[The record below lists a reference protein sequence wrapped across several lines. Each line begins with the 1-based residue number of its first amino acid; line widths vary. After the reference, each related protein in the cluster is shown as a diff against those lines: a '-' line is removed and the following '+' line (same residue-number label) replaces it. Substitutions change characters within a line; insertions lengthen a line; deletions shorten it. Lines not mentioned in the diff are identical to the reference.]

1 MFFPFFFRMIQR
13 LQHWIMGGCQ
23 CTPLKYVNTWGIA
36 EHLSCLASYNIL
48 EYVYVHAYLSNR
60 NVLVH
65 NVCQIVL
72 VVQPHSLL
80 YIKVILCVTWIV
92 GQSPWRH
99 SLPLLHSYC
108 TWTWTSPSF
117 TSSDRLWC
125 PYCVVSVPSRL
136 VRLASLESGLFRL
149 CFVSFVLWEYYG
161 LACVWAFCH
170 SVINLSLAC
179 VSPFWLF

>member
-1 MFFPFFFRMIQR
+1 MRRSAVHVMSVNAHHSVREHVRHRQTFVV
-13 LQHWIMGGCQ
+13 LSLVQHNGIRVCACIICPIEMCL
-23 CTPLKYVNTWGIA
+23 CTTYVK
-36 EHLSCLASYNIL
+36 LCLWFKPY
-48 EYVYVHAYLSNR
+48 
-60 NVLVH
+60 
-65 NVCQIVL
+65 
-72 VVQPHSLL
+72 SLL

-136 VRLASLESGLFRL
+136 VRLASSESGLFRL

-161 LACVWAFCH
+161 LGCVWAFCR
-170 SVINLSLAC
+170 SVTNLSLAC
-179 VSPFWLF
+179 ASLLWLF